1 MFLRSKTRRKDGK
14 EHRYCSIVENR
25 RVADGRVVQRQVL
38 YLGEINDA
46 QKAAWCRT
54 IAVVSEDDGASAQ
67 VALFA
72 EGRPTPVLDCDMIQV
87 RLSGLRLRRPR
98 QWGAC
103 WLMCEL
109 WEQLRLDDFWA
120 PRLVPSRKRTRW
132 LNVLKTLVCYRL
144 IDPGSI

>member
-1 MFLRSKTRRKDGK
+1 MRRALTRCARSPK
-14 EHRYCSIVENR
+14 
-25 RVADGRVVQRQVL
+25 
-38 YLGEINDA
+38 
-46 QKAAWCRT
+46 
-54 IAVVSEDDGASAQ
+54 
-67 VALFA
+67 
-72 EGRPTPVLDCDMIQV
+72 VLDCDMIQV

-120 PRLVPSRKRTRW
+120 PRLVPSRKGTRW